1 MGLFKRKRVW
11 WMSFTYQGRQIRR
24 STGTENKKC
33 AKKILDHVQK
43 KINDDKFFDPVQ
55 EEGRIFRDMM
65 DRYLTQCTSKKVQ
78 ASQVRDR
85 QIVKHLLAHFGEAI
99 RVIDITPRMIN
110 AFKTARREEGAA
122 PATVNKELG
131 VLRHAYNVAIREWEW
146 CPGQSGATS
155 QHGTRE
161 QSNRSMVNSGRRGK
175 AFGSLPALAWRDYY
189 VRPPH
194 GHETK

>member
-33 AKKILDHVQK
+33 AKKILDHVQM
-43 KINDDKFFDPVQ
+43 KINDDKFFDPVH
-55 EEGRIFRDMM
+55 EEGRTFTEMIE
-65 DRYLTQCTSKKVQ
+65 RYLTQCSIKKVQ

-85 QIVKHLLAHFGEAI
+85 QIVKHLLVHFGEAI
-99 RVIDITPRMIN
+99 RLVDITPRVIN
-110 AFKTARREEGAA
+110 AYKTARREEGAA

-146 CPGQSGATS
+146 CRDNPVQRVTMEPVNNQIERWLTPEEEVKLLAASPPLASG
-155 QHGTRE
+155 
-161 QSNRSMVNSGRRGK
+161 N
-175 AFGSLPALAWRDYY
+175 YY
-189 VRPPH
+189 LRAPY
-194 GHETK
+194 GA